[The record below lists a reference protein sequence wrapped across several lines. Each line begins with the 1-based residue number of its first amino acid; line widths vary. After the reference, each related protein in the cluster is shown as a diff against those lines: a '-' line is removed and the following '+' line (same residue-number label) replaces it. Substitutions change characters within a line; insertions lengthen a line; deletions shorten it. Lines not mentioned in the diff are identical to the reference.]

1 MDRLKNMKEQLISC
15 VQSQIS
21 GNLAN
26 VDTKELGEAVDMIK
40 DLSEAIYYCS
50 IAEAMEEQE
59 EKEEHKAERH
69 YYKEIYMPIDMNGH
83 MGRDMDREHGR
94 MYYPGPDM
102 MYYNGGSSGGSSSGG
117 SRGGSSSSS
126 GGRGGS
132 SGGGRGGSSYYSDEY
147 SYPMEIRDYREG
159 KSPVS
164 RKNYMESKELHHDK
178 AKQMKELEKYLQEL
192 ATDVTEMVEDA
203 SPEEKSMLHQKLT
216 MLASKVK

>member
-1 MDRLKNMKEQLISC
+1 MDRLKNMKEQLMSC

-50 IAEAMEEQE
+50 IVEAMEE
-59 EKEEHKAERH
+59 KEENEERRPERH
-69 YYKEIYMPIDMNGH
+69 YYKEIYMPMDMGGRI
-83 MGRDMDREHGR
+83 GRDMDRDYGR
-94 MYYPGPDM
+94 MYYPGADM
-102 MYYNGGSSGGSSSGG
+102 MYYNGGSSGGQRGSSG
-117 SRGGSSSSS
+117 RGGSSSGNS
-126 GGRGGS
+126 GT
-132 SGGGRGGSSYYSDEY
+132 SYYSDEY
-147 SYPMEIRDYREG
+147 GYPMEIRDYREG
-159 KSPVS
+159 RSSIS

-192 ATDVTEMVEDA
+192 ASDVTEMIEDA